1 MNFPADMLPMYTA
14 SMSSERSLASWIAF
28 RPASIPRSRKERS
41 HNSPNSVSPTPITAT
56 SRIDLGLP
64 HENLAAVLGVRR
76 VVDEDL
82 VRDHFRDRLRRISS
96 DLRDLVRDR
105 EIEAVRTGAAA
116 VADGED
122 PVSRLGLVQ
131 DRAEAHHDRA
141 AVRVADL
148 PHAEA
153 RVHLRFLEAQLLRG
167 PDRELS
173 GRLVED
179 RVIVILRGGAGPFE
193 EELGAVD
200 DVLEVRGFAGE
211 ATAVARVS
219 LAFAP
224 PEVRGVGRVRD
235 GVADVRDR
243 SVRPDQEGGPAR
255 GCTVLE
261 GIAGRALARVG
272 ADRESVLHHLGEG
285 QTHCR
290 LDRRGSGLAREL
302 EVRRGEDR
310 GRSDRFR
317 HDRRGRLDRVRVG
330 LRADIDRA
338 DLGGVDVDLRH
349 ARPRGFD
356 GDRDDVFVRTRHAL
370 RADVQPATHRLAV
383 GTPDH
388 ADVLR
393 SDPVPRDVPAVAH
406 DACLHAIRSSLE
418 MSSPWSRSVRARMML
433 SNSASFTARS
443 SMFSGC
449 TYTTIAGFIGCAL
462 IAIIGERPY
471 LTPVKNRARSLVDP

>member
-14 SMSSERSLASWIAF
+14 SMSSERSFASWIAF
-28 RPASIPRSRKERS
+28 SPASIPRSRKERS
-41 HNSPNSVSPTPITAT
+41 HNSPNSVSPTPMIAT

-64 HENLAAVLGVRR
+64 HQNLAAVLRVRR

-82 VRDHFRDRLRRISS
+82 VRDHVLDRRRRIAS
-96 DLRDLVRDR
+96 DLRDLVRGG
-105 EIEAVRTGAAA
+105 EIEAIGTGPAA

-141 AVRVADL
+141 AVRVPDV
-148 PHAEA
+148 PHAQA
-153 RVHLRFLEAQLLRG
+153 GVHLCLLEAELLRH
-167 PDRELS
+167 PDGELAV
-173 GRLVED
+173 RLVED
-179 RVIVILRGGAGPFE
+179 GVVVVLRGRARPLE
-193 EELGAVD
+193 EELGAID

-211 ATAVARVS
+211 TTAVARIP

-224 PEVRGVGRVRD
+224 PEVRGVRRERD
-235 GVADVRDR
+235 GMADVCDR
-243 SVRPDQEGGPAR
+243 PVGPDQESRPAR
-255 GCTVLE
+255 GGAVLE
-261 GIAGRALARVG
+261 GIARRALAGVR
-272 ADRESVLHHLGEG
+272 ADRESVLHHLREG
-285 QTHCR
+285 QAHRR
-290 LDRRGSGLAREL
+290 LDRGGSRLAGEL
-302 EVRRGEDR
+302 EVGRGEDR
-310 GRSDRFR
+310 RRSDRFR
-317 HDRRGRLDRVRVG
+317 HDRRGRLDGVRMG
-330 LRADIDRA
+330 FRADVDRA

-356 GDRDDVFVRTRHAL
+356 GDRDDVLVGTRHAL

-383 GTPDH
+383 GAPDH

-393 SDPVPRDVPAVAH
+393 SNPVPRDVRAVAD
-406 DACLHAIRSSLE
+406 DACFHAIRSSLE
-418 MSSPWSRSVRARMML
+418 ISSPWSRSVRARMML

-449 TYTTIAGFIGCAL
+449 TYTTIAGFIGWAL

-471 LTPVKNRARSLVDP
+471 LTPVKKRALSLVDP

>member
-14 SMSSERSLASWIAF
+14 SMSSERSFASWIAF
-28 RPASIPRSRKERS
+28 SPASIPRSRKERS

-56 SRIDLGLP
+56 SRIGLGLP
-64 HENLAAVLGVRR
+64 HQDLAAVLGVRR

-82 VRDHFRDRLRRISS
+82 VRDHVLDRRRRIAS

-105 EIEAVRTGAAA
+105 EIEAVRTCAAA
-116 VADGED
+116 IADRED

-131 DRAEAHHDRA
+131 DRAEAHHDRS
-141 AVRVADL
+141 AVRVPDV
-148 PHAEA
+148 PHAQA
-153 RVHLRFLEAQLLRG
+153 RVHLRFLEAELLRH
-167 PDRELS
+167 PDGELS

-179 RVIVILRGGAGPFE
+179 RVIVVVRGRAGPLE

-211 ATAVARVS
+211 ATTVARIP

-255 GCTVLE
+255 GCTVFE
-261 GIAGRALARVG
+261 GVARRALARVG
-272 ADRESVLHHLGEG
+272 ADRESVLHHLRQREA
-285 QTHCR
+285 HRR
-290 LDRRGSGLAREL
+290 LNRSGSGFAREL
-302 EVRRGEDR
+302 EIRRRQDR
-310 GRSDRFR
+310 SGSDRFR
-317 HDRRGRLDRVRVG
+317 HDRRGRLDRVRMG
-330 LRADIDRA
+330 LRSDVDRA

-349 ARPRGFD
+349 ARPRGLD
-356 GDRDDVFVRTRHAL
+356 GDRDDVLVGTRDAL

-383 GTPDH
+383 GAPDH

-393 SDPVPRDVPAVAH
+393 SNPVPRDVPAVAH
-406 DACLHAIRSSLE
+406 DACFHAIRSSLE

-449 TYTTIAGFIGCAL
+449 TYTTIAGFIGWAL

-471 LTPVKNRARSLVDP
+471 LTPVKKRALSLVDP

>member
-1 MNFPADMLPMYTA
+1 MNLPADILPMYTA
-14 SMSSERSLASWIAF
+14 SMSSERSFASWIAF
-28 RPASIPRSRKERS
+28 STASIPRSRKERS
-41 HNSPNSVSPTPITAT
+41 HNSPNSVSPTPMTAT

-64 HENLAAVLGVRR
+64 HEDLAAVLRVRR

-82 VRDHFRDRLRRISS
+82 VRDHVLDRRRRIAS

-105 EIEAVRTGAAA
+105 EIEAIGTGPAA
-116 VADGED
+116 VADGEN
-122 PVSRLGLVQ
+122 PVSRFGLVEN
-131 DRAEAHHDRA
+131 RAEAHHDRA
-141 AVRVADL
+141 AVCVPDV
-148 PHAEA
+148 PHAEPG
-153 RVHLRFLEAQLLRG
+153 VHLRFLEAQLLRH
-167 PDRELS
+167 PVRELS
-173 GRLVED
+173 VRLVED
-179 RVIVILRGGAGPFE
+179 RVIVILRGRPGPFE

-211 ATAVARVS
+211 ATAVARIP

-224 PEVRGVGRVRD
+224 PEVRRVGD

-243 SVRPDQEGGPAR
+243 AVRPDQEGGPAR
-255 GCTVLE
+255 GRTVLE
-261 GIAGRALARVG
+261 GIARRALACVR
-272 ADRESVLHHLGEG
+272 ADRESVFHHLR
-285 QTHCR
+285 QRQAHRR
-290 LDRRGSGLAREL
+290 LDRGGSCLAREL

-310 GRSDRFR
+310 RRSDRFR
-317 HDRRGRLDRVRVG
+317 HDRRGRLDGIRMG
-330 LRADIDRA
+330 LRSDVDRA
-338 DLGGVDVDLRH
+338 DLGRVDVDLRH
-349 ARPRGFD
+349 ARPRGLD
-356 GDRDDVFVRTRHAL
+356 GDRDDVLVGTRDAL

-383 GTPDH
+383 GAPDH

-393 SDPVPRDVPAVAH
+393 SNPVPRDVPAVAH

-449 TYTTIAGFIGCAL
+449 TYTTIAGFIGWAL

-471 LTPVKNRARSLVDP
+471 LTPVKKRALSLVDP